1 MGFKSFRNLIAAV
14 GIAII
19 TVVTMPGQSLK
30 AATFYKDKV
39 ITIVIA
45 FGPGGVITFILP
57 LWQNV

>member
-19 TVVTMPGQSLK
+19 TVVTIPGQSLK

-39 ITIVIA
+39 ITIV
-45 FGPGGVITFILP
+45 F
-57 LWQNV
+57 